1 MARMYDRP
9 TLGPDGWI
17 IDETPT
23 PNPVYVEAQTDP
35 LTGGITLSSGLV
47 SAFAANG
54 ALDVR
59 MFGAKCNGKA
69 VYDATATNS
78 ATSTIASATLNLT
91 SADVGK
97 RCAIV
102 PYVDSSLTTRHG
114 TISSVTSATECVASL
129 SGAPGT
135 LTGATFIYGTDDLTA
150 VSEALTAAK
159 TGSVGGVFIPAGI
172 TVLSGQIIVPCGVT
186 LFGIGNYAT
195 GGKAKDMRYAGSSLI
210 LAGYLASPF
219 VVGGD
224 INVSSPKGWSLSRLN
239 IDCLNLALF
248 AYSASGTGRTEH
260 IDHCTFNRGINA
272 TVDTSAT
279 SRIHSCCIFGQN
291 QGNVVHL
298 SGDSSFLYN
307 IVTGAGNGYYGIKL
321 SNPDD
326 VVILGNHIWKDGS
339 LSSMLGG
346 SIFVSFNTG
355 NVVAGGVTIEG
366 NKFDTAY
373 GPHIYLKASAA
384 STGRGVSIIGNQS
397 MNNDAVTNGTGAFIE
412 LEIQSGCV
420 LRGLNV
426 HGNIC
431 RGSWYDP
438 TKGQHSYFLNG
449 SATAGN
455 VYGSSFTGN
464 IIDNVV
470 SGGFN
475 AFTPTYTAGNLY
487 MVGTGT
493 TATAF

>member
-1 MARMYDRP
+1 MTVSMSNGVS
-9 TLGPDGWI
+9 LGNLVSAV
-17 IDETPT
+17 T
-23 PNPVYVEAQTDP
+23 NPV
-35 LTGGITLSSGLV
+35 TGGITLAAAGVSG
-47 SAFAANG
+47 FAANG

-59 MFGAKCNGKA
+59 MFGAMCDGKA

-78 ATSTIASATLNLT
+78 VTSTIASATMSLT

-102 PYVDSSLTTRHG
+102 PYVDSSLTTRYG
-114 TISSVTSATECVASL
+114 TISSVTSATECVCSL
-129 SGAPGT
+129 SGAPGA
-135 LTGATFIYGTDDLTA
+135 LTGATFIYGTDDLAA
-150 VSEALTAAK
+150 VIDALTAAK
-159 TGSVGGVFIPAGI
+159 TGAVGGVFIPAGI
-172 TVLSGQIIVPCGVT
+172 TVLSGSITVPCGVT
-186 LFGIGNYAT
+186 LFGVGNYAT

-210 LAGYLASPF
+210 LAGYLAAPF

-224 INVSSPKGWSLSRLN
+224 IGVSSPKGWSLSGLN
-239 IDCLNLALF
+239 IDCLDLAYF
-248 AYSASGTGRTEH
+248 AYDASTTGRTEH
-260 IDHCTFNRGINA
+260 IDHCTFNRGITA
-272 TVDTSAT
+272 TVSSSAT
-279 SRIHSCCIFGQN
+279 SRIQSCCIFN
-291 QGNVVHL
+291 QHRNNVVQL
-298 SGDSSFLYN
+298 GGDASFLYN

-326 VVILGNHIWKDGS
+326 VLILGNHIWKDGS

-346 SIFVSFNTG
+346 SIFVSFNTAST
-355 NVVAGGVTIEG
+355 VTGGVTIEG

-373 GPHIYLKASAA
+373 GPHIYLKASGA
-384 STGRGVSIIGNQS
+384 SAGRGISIIGNQA

-426 HGNIC
+426 HGNLV
-431 RGSWYDP
+431 RGSWNDP

-470 SGGFN
+470 SGGYN
-475 AFTPTYTAGNLY
+475 TFTPTYTAGNLY